1 MTFELE
7 SLGASPKTP
16 ARIDWPD
23 GFKESHSA
31 AQPGGNR
38 PEEFDAIA
46 NMGGDSPHYGYPL
59 RNIGEVNY
67 KIKFNKDSESLG
79 DITQLQALR
88 ECYPGATY
96 LHMGKAY
103 KVNNWYTGLEPTIIV
118 KPCQPNLTQP
128 RIITWVDA
136 SITSTGLQKGH
147 LRKGD
152 KGFLAECQM
161 MVTERVVGY
170 KFKNSGKYYP
180 YTELQ
185 KKNPN
190 MISRSRIF
198 RTTGVLLCL
207 DVEGF
212 SENIKNSFA
221 ERLLA
226 VFAREYSVS
235 LKDINSHSTNISVRS
250 ADFNG
255 RQQGCVVVY
264 DEIYGSL
271 RLTERLFL
279 EFEHILTRVI
289 ESLKSEPEDDK
300 LHLKE
305 QDVTRIQEEVSKFTD
320 SSIFGDEDEKS
331 VPTGKLPAYKPG
343 SHVLLRDQIGTCGIE
358 VVVVQPTIMD
368 GEFMY
373 QIKDDSNRQGKPP
386 AKRWVLASRIQLLNG
401 SENWEL
407 AWWNPLTEEY
417 DNEPSE

>member
-1 MTFELE
+1 M
-7 SLGASPKTP
+7 
-16 ARIDWPD
+16 
-23 GFKESHSA
+23 
-31 AQPGGNR
+31 Q
-38 PEEFDAIA
+38 
-46 NMGGDSPHYGYPL
+46 
-59 RNIGEVNY
+59 
-67 KIKFNKDSESLG
+67 
-79 DITQLQALR
+79 
-88 ECYPGATY
+88 
-96 LHMGKAY
+96 
-103 KVNNWYTGLEPTIIV
+103 
-118 KPCQPNLTQP
+118 
-128 RIITWVDA
+128 
-136 SITSTGLQKGH
+136 
-147 LRKGD
+147 
-152 KGFLAECQM
+152 
-161 MVTERVVGY
+161 
-170 KFKNSGKYYP
+170 
-180 YTELQ
+180 
-185 KKNPN
+185 
-190 MISRSRIF
+190 
-198 RTTGVLLCL
+198 
-207 DVEGF
+207 
-212 SENIKNSFA
+212 
-221 ERLLA
+221 
-226 VFAREYSVS
+226 
-235 LKDINSHSTNISVRS
+235 S

-264 DEIYGSL
+264 DETYGSL

-417 DNEPSE
+417 DDEPSE